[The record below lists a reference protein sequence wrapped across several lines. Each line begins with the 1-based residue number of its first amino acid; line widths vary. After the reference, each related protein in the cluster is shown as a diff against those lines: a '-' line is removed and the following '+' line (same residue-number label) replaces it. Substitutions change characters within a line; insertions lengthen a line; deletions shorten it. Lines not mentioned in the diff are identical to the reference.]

1 MKYNIQYIIYFL
13 KAYPLTIRP
22 VSLYNKSSQASAVFT
37 VVVVLEKD
45 LMLKCVPAML
55 FLSNGCS
62 SWFGKHMGRMM
73 LVKCPSSF
81 TVGSSILL
89 CSCNKATLYTDSGIK
104 PWLGSVWYFGW
115 ISIRLIFIQSGAR
128 ANTLDDGY
136 YCWML
141 NKVHTT
147 ICLI

>member
-1 MKYNIQYIIYFL
+1 MSQQKMIFTNNVKTRNPIGSKKCILENHIFTRFNLLILYFC
-13 KAYPLTIRP
+13 KAYPLTILP

-73 LVKCPSSF
+73 LVKCPSS
-81 TVGSSILL
+81 GSSILI

-104 PWLGSVWYFGW
+104 PWLGSVLYFG
-115 ISIRLIFIQSGAR
+115 
-128 ANTLDDGY
+128 
-136 YCWML
+136 
-141 NKVHTT
+141 
-147 ICLI
+147 

>member
-1 MKYNIQYIIYFL
+1 MIFTNNVKTRNPIGSKKCILENHIFTRFNLLILYFC
-13 KAYPLTIRP
+13 KAYPLTFRP
-22 VSLYNKSSQASAVFT
+22 LSLHNKSSQASAVFT

-73 LVKCPSSF
+73 LVKCPSS
-81 TVGSSILL
+81 GSSILI

-104 PWLGSVWYFGW
+104 PWLGSVLYFG
-115 ISIRLIFIQSGAR
+115 
-128 ANTLDDGY
+128 
-136 YCWML
+136 
-141 NKVHTT
+141 
-147 ICLI
+147 

>member
-1 MKYNIQYIIYFL
+1 MSQQKMIFTNNVKTRNPIGSKKCILENHIFTRFNLLILYFC
-13 KAYPLTIRP
+13 KAYPLTFRP
-22 VSLYNKSSQASAVFT
+22 LSLHNKSSQASAVFT

-73 LVKCPSSF
+73 LVKCPSS
-81 TVGSSILL
+81 GSSILI

-104 PWLGSVWYFGW
+104 PWLGSVLYFG
-115 ISIRLIFIQSGAR
+115 
-128 ANTLDDGY
+128 
-136 YCWML
+136 
-141 NKVHTT
+141 
-147 ICLI
+147 

>member
-1 MKYNIQYIIYFL
+1 MNINFFNEIRNEIYMFGMISNIL
-13 KAYPLTIRP
+13 FCKAYPLTFRP
-22 VSLYNKSSQASAVFT
+22 VSLHNKSSQASAVFT

-73 LVKCPSSF
+73 LVKCPSS
-81 TVGSSILL
+81 GSSILI

-104 PWLGSVWYFGW
+104 PWLGSVLYFGW
-115 ISIRLIFIQSGAR
+115 ISIRLILIQSGAR
-128 ANTLDDGY
+128 ANTLDVGY
-136 YCWML
+136 CCR
-141 NKVHTT
+141 NF
-147 ICLI
+147 